1 MQYTDTATKSFIEKY
16 CNMQWLYNKQ
26 NFDTWKTGFP
36 IIDAAMQKLNHTG
49 YMHKRLR
56 IL

>member
-1 MQYTDTATKSFIEKY
+1 MMQYADTATKSFIEKY

-36 IIDAAMQKLNHTG
+36 IIDAPMQKLNHNE
-49 YMHKRLR
+49 
-56 IL
+56 